1 MTSPDAATDPTR
13 PHKGTYLTHRP
24 HADVAAEVEWLW
36 RELQARVFAPY
47 PQVHTLSW
55 RHNVLYNDNDYDFEV
70 SLSVNDDFEV
80 YDFDA
85 KDYVEDPG
93 LEQYALSLY
102 NVHLA
107 HGRTPTDAFGPDAY
121 AAALPDV
128 LPDHEGERWTVERDA
143 QEALL
148 SGEFAW
154 MPEVFTRAHDVLL
167 NLWEAHGYYYFI
179 RLFGLG
185 ACVTV
190 TRAGVEVTN
199 EALVF

>member
-36 RELQARVFAPY
+36 RELQARVFAPC

-70 SLSVNDDFEV
+70 MLRVNDDFEV

-85 KDYVEDPG
+85 QSYVEHPG
-93 LEQYALSLY
+93 LQQYKLPMSD
-102 NVHLA
+102 VDVA
-107 HGRTPTDAFGPDAY
+107 HGRTPAAAFGRDAY
-121 AAALPDV
+121 AAALPGE
-128 LPDHEGERWTVERDA
+128 LPEREGERWNVERDA

-154 MPEVFTRAHDVLL
+154 VPQAFTRAHDVLL

-185 ACVTV
+185 ARVTV